1 MRFNRAI
8 GPVKVL
14 SFDLDDTLYDNRPII
29 KQAVK
34 AMLDYLSEI
43 PQWQAQGKDYWRD
56 CRRATLELDE
66 TLEGDVTRWRH
77 VALRYGFSEL
87 GFNEPDIAHHVE
99 AAYHAFATARSQ
111 ITVSDEV
118 IALLHAL
125 KQKYTLIAITNGNVE
140 VEKFNL
146 NGIFELV
153 LMAGRDG
160 LAKPEP
166 ALFSNACQQLNV
178 MPKQILH
185 IGDSLDSDIQ
195 GALNAGCY
203 SAWLPQDGNHFAFKG
218 LADVELTSIADLRAW
233 L

>member
-29 KQAVK
+29 KQAVQ
-34 AMLDYLSEI
+34 AMLDYLNTI

-56 CRRATLELDE
+56 CRRATLEQDD

-77 VALRYGFSEL
+77 VALRFGFTEL
-87 GFNEPDIAHHVE
+87 GFKEPDIEKHVA
-99 AAYHAFATARSQ
+99 AAYQAFAEARSQ

-118 IALLHAL
+118 IELLAAL

-140 VEKFNL
+140 VNKFNL
-146 NGIFELV
+146 NGVFDLV

-160 LAKPEP
+160 LAKPDT
-166 ALFSNACQQLNV
+166 ALFQATCKQLDITPN
-178 MPKQILH
+178 QILH
-185 IGDSLDSDIQ
+185 IGDSLDSDVQ
-195 GALNAGCY
+195 GALNAGSY
-203 SAWLPQDGNHFAFKG
+203 SAWLPQAGSQFAFKG
-218 LADVELTSIADLRAW
+218 LADVELSHLQELRAW